1 MIIILVTIFCS
12 ILHLSPDPVE
22 LGKVHWLRNLE
33 EAKAKSRSECK
44 PILILFQE
52 VPGCATCRNYG
63 SDVLSQPLIV
73 EAIET
78 SFIPLAIFN
87 NKGGHDGE
95 VLKMYNEPSWNNP
108 VVRIVDEKGKDVSPR
123 LSGNYSAAGLTNM
136 MASALIKTQG
146 KAPVY
151 LQLLADEMNARQS
164 GTATVIYS
172 MHCFWTGEAL
182 FGNVN
187 GVIATTAGW
196 QNGREVVKV
205 EYNPSIISRT
215 QLDKISQQISCRVSS
230 GDQFRNDA
238 TPKYYLSNSRY
249 RNIPLTELQKCRVN
263 SALAEGS
270 DPEVFMSPRQKG

>member
-1 MIIILVTIFCS
+1 MIITLVTIFCS
-12 ILHLSPDPVE
+12 ILHPSPDPIE

-33 EAKAKSRSECK
+33 EAKARSRSECK

-63 SDVLSQPLIV
+63 NDVLSQPLIV

-108 VVRIVDEKGKDVSPR
+108 VVRIVDEKGNDVSPR

-136 MASALIKTQG
+136 MAGALIKTQG
-146 KAPVY
+146 KSPVY
-151 LQLLADEMNARQS
+151 LQLLADELNARQS
-164 GTATVIYS
+164 GTETVIYS

-196 QNGREVVKV
+196 QNGKEVVKV
-205 EYNPSIISRT
+205 EYNPSIISSA
-215 QLDKISQQISCRVSS
+215 QLDKISQQISCKVSS

-263 SALAEGS
+263 SALAEGL
-270 DPEVFMSPRQKG
+270 DPEVYMSPRQKG